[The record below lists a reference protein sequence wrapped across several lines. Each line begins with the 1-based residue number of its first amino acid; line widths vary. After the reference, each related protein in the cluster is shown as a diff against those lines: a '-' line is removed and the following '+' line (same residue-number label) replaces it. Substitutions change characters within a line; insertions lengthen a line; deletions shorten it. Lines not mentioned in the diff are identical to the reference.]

1 MQVHQSRKFGFTLIE
16 LLVVIAIIAIL
27 AAILFPVFA
36 KVREKARQTTC
47 VSNEKQIGLATIEYI
62 GDYDDVYPDY
72 EFGSRNGSSATTT
85 EYDWSQAIQPYIK
98 NGSGAGGNNG
108 AYSNVNGIWT
118 CPSFPTEPLGGF
130 LEYSSYRVLT
140 DVFMIDF
147 STGNFTP
154 PSSPCPNGSTCI
166 DPGYFRPVPQNAIN
180 APADHVMVFEGGLN
194 GAYCWGGPAA
204 AFMSTQENMG
214 DNNPGAPGVITASW
228 ATNGQSPLGAHTN
241 IADNGDSDSRPG
253 DGMYGA
259 GCWYFPSGD
268 TAASDLDPRYRHN
281 GVGNFL
287 FCDGH
292 VKGVKK
298 GTLSYA
304 TNISNYPSFPDTAPV
319 Q

>member
-72 EFGSRNGSSATTT
+72 EFGSRSGGTS

-98 NGSGAGGNNG
+98 NGTAVGGAGT
-108 AYSNVNGIWT
+108 YSNVNGIWT

-147 STGNFTP
+147 PDGNFA
-154 PSSPCPNGSTCI
+154 
-166 DPGYFRPVPQNAIN
+166 PGADSVGGQILPGFFHPITQNAIN
-180 APADHVMVFEGGLN
+180 APADHVMLFEGGLN

-204 AFMSTQENMG
+204 AFMSTNENVAQTG
-214 DNNPGAPGVITASW
+214 NAFPVITTSW
-228 ATNGQSPLGAHTN
+228 ATAGQSPLGAHTN
-241 IADNGDSDSRPG
+241 IADTADSDSRPG
-253 DGMYGA
+253 DGMFGA
-259 GCWYFPSGD
+259 GCWYFPAGD
-268 TAASDLDPRYRHN
+268 GAAPDLDPRYRHN

-304 TNISNYPSFPDTAPV
+304 TNISNYPSFPDGPV
-319 Q
+319 N